1 MLEKNSVIMYLWDTQ
16 KEGGSNKNVTQ
27 SSEKKFLL
35 I

>member
-1 MLEKNSVIMYLWDTQ
+1 MLEKNSVIMYLWDTI
-16 KEGGSNKNVTQ
+16 KERGNNKNVTQ